1 MLRSRP
7 SKTMNPYQKSIKALE
22 ECVKDAM
29 ENNLDASTQ
38 GEIWRHYQ
46 GMKAIEKQLNRTN
59 LSFKLDGVDR
69 VMEMYDSEYPTQA
82 AQPVDIGLGG
92 FGQGTD
98 VITFS

>member
-1 MLRSRP
+1 MNSY
-7 SKTMNPYQKSIKALE
+7 KTAVDALK
-22 ECVKDAM
+22 ECVTAAM
-29 ENNLDASTQ
+29 NSDVDASTQ

-59 LSFKLDGVDR
+59 LSFKLDGIDH
-69 VMEMYDSEYPTQA
+69 VMDMYNSDYPTQA

-92 FGQGTD
+92 FSQGND